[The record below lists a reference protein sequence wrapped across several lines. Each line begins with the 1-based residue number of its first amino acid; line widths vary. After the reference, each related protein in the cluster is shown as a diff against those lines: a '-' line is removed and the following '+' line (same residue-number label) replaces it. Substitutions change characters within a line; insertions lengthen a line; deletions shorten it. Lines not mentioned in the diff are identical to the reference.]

1 MNRIEIIKGQVKSNA
16 LSNKQEDSVTI
27 TDNRTGTNKYKLMKI
42 KLTFFNYSYL
52 GKTYTFKLFDGALKA
67 SDLETIRD
75 ANKKPLRS
83 YDPAYMNTI
92 NCVRNNPKY

>member
-1 MNRIEIIKGQVKSNA
+1 MCFHYFI
-16 LSNKQEDSVTI
+16 
-27 TDNRTGTNKYKLMKI
+27 
-42 KLTFFNYSYL
+42 L

-92 NCVRNNPKY
+92 NCVRNNL